1 MAPTPFFFGSSPHG
15 PRLIDL
21 YELEVLFATAI
32 KNSLVRFSYVS
43 KSHSNT
49 LLLKKKKKR
58 HTENAN
64 ISKLA
69 FSVKVSTDGTF
80 GTSVVFAGTIY
91 TSCVHP
97 Y

>member
-1 MAPTPFFFGSSPHG
+1 MSLRATLTPC
-15 PRLIDL
+15 
-21 YELEVLFATAI
+21 
-32 KNSLVRFSYVS
+32 FS
-43 KSHSNT
+43 
-49 LLLKKKKKR
+49 KKKKR
-58 HTENAN
+58 DTENARDSN
-64 ISKLA
+64 RFISKLA